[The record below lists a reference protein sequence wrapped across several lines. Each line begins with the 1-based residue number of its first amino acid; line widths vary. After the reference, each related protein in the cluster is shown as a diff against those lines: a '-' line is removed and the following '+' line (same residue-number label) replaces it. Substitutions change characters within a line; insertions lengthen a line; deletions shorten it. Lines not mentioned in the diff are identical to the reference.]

1 MSYTLLGSAVK
12 GGAVIG
18 NDESGY
24 DDAAARREA
33 EDARREAG
41 DARREAEALR
51 RDRERDE
58 RAAQKEVE
66 RARQDAEKAERA
78 RAKDAEQAR
87 RDEERR
93 AQDAAKAADA
103 VRRDQERA
111 ERERVKASE
120 NAQRERERAA
130 RDAAREAGRALR
142 DAAKAERAAALA
154 QQRAAREAERAR
166 AEAERAGDGPP
177 PDLAGLPR
185 DLAVLWRTPA
195 PGRRGPRPGLTVEQ
209 IADAGITLADA
220 EGIGAVSMAR
230 LAESLGFTTMS
241 LYRYVSSKDEVLAL
255 MSDRAGGRPPE
266 VGPAV
271 GDWRARLELLLEEQ
285 RPVIA
290 AHPWLAHTT
299 TVLHA
304 LGPNRLA
311 WMEAML
317 ATLDDTPLPPAERLA
332 AIGTLAAHMLDEAR
346 VAAAI
351 ADRRHALADEHA
363 PAPDELVLMLA
374 DEQTH
379 PALVAAARAGAFAA
393 PADEGLPFGT
403 RLILDGIEAMIARA

>member
-1 MSYTLLGSAVK
+1 MNEPT
-12 GGAVIG
+12 
-18 NDESGY
+18 
-24 DDAAARREA
+24 DDPVARREA
-33 EDARREAG
+33 D

-58 RAAQKEVE
+58 RAAEKQAE
-66 RARQDAEKAERA
+66 RARRDAEKAERE
-78 RAKDAEQAR
+78 RAKSD
-87 RDEERR
+87 
-93 AQDAAKAADA
+93 
-103 VRRDQERA
+103 
-111 ERERVKASE
+111 E

-154 QQRAAREAERAR
+154 QQRAAREAEKAR
-166 AEAERAGDGPP
+166 VEAERAGEVSAPLLDGV
-177 PDLAGLPR
+177 PR
-185 DLAVLWRTPA
+185 DVAVLWRTPA

-209 IADAGITLADA
+209 IADAGIALADA

-255 MSDRAGGRPPE
+255 MSDRAGGQPPA
-266 VGPAV
+266 VGPEV
-271 GDWRARLELLLEEQ
+271 GDWRARLELLLGEQ

-290 AHPWLAHTT
+290 AHPWLAQTT

-317 ATLDDTPLPPAERLA
+317 AALDDTPLSPSERLA
-332 AIGTLAAHMLDEAR
+332 VTGVLAAHMLDEAR
-346 VAAAI
+346 VATAL
-351 ADRRHALADEHA
+351 ADRRKALADEHA
-363 PAPDELVLMLA
+363 PAPDELVLLLA
-374 DEQTH
+374 DENTH
-379 PALVAAARAGAFAA
+379 PALVGAARSGAFAVRD
-393 PADEGLPFGT
+393 DEPLPFGT
-403 RLILDGIEAMIARA
+403 RVILGGVEAMIARS